1 MRKWTIVCAVAMLVM
16 LAGCR
21 QSPQGTS
28 TSDLQLTLDT
38 SAPFKLGQTELIVTL
53 KDAQGNPIDDAKI
66 EVQGDMTHAG
76 MKPSLGSVD
85 KGTQGQYKIP
95 FDWSMGGDWV
105 LTIKAT
111 LPDGRTASK
120 RVEVSIAAS

>member
-1 MRKWTIVCAVAMLVM
+1 MRKWTVFCAVVMLVV

-21 QSPQGTS
+21 QSPT
-28 TSDLQLTLDT
+28 TNTPDLQLELDT
-38 SAPFKLGQTELIVTL
+38 SSPFKIGQSDLIVTL
-53 KDAQGNPIDDAKI
+53 KDAQGNPIDNAKI

-120 RVEVSIAAS
+120 RIEVSVPTS

>member
-1 MRKWTIVCAVAMLVM
+1 MRKWTVAGVVLLIVV

-21 QSPQGTS
+21 QSPQATS
-28 TSDLQLTLDT
+28 TPDLEITLDT
-38 SAPFKLGQTELIVTL
+38 TTPFKMGQTELVVTL
-53 KDAQGNPIDDAKI
+53 KDAQGTPIDNAKI

-120 RVEVSIAAS
+120 RIEVTIPTS